1 MGHCRGRVLT
11 PDAERQRTL
20 ERPPGVTGVPL
31 QRDGCANIASRYG

>member
-20 ERPPGVTGVPL
+20 ERPPGV
-31 QRDGCANIASRYG
+31 